1 VLSSDNYYALET
13 DTVVPWLQRTG
24 LAQQLLG
31 AQADL
36 RCEDLADGNVN
47 LVFRVSSP
55 AGRSI
60 IVKQSLP
67 WARKYPDFKLP
78 LDRAVREHG
87 ILQSYVTHCPAFVP
101 EVYHFDT
108 TMFVC
113 IMQDL
118 RPHVI
123 LRAGLQA
130 QQHYPLLA
138 RHLGEFLARSLFF
151 SSDLALPSGE
161 KKARVPEFIN
171 PVLVKAQEDV
181 CFTQPLQQHAH
192 NHCHPDLTATA
203 DTLRGDDALY
213 AAVLRMK
220 RIYMTSAEALLH
232 GDLHTG
238 SMLVTATDTR
248 VFDPEFG
255 FYGPMAYDLGCL
267 IAHLYIGHV
276 CQPVFAKAARAQ
288 AALGMNMLQLSA
300 DIWQVFSQQF
310 VELARTQAVA
320 GEWQSE
326 VYIAQYVQELLQ
338 DSMAFAGVELI
349 RRTIGLAHAPEWE
362 GMGDEPALV
371 PAARRCLLI
380 ARQWLLP
387 AQPWQDIQSAL
398 SLPMT
403 QE

>member
-1 VLSSDNYYALET
+1 MFSSESYYALEAG
-13 DTVVPWLQRTG
+13 TVVPWLQENG

-31 AQADL
+31 TETDL

-87 ILQSYVTHCPAFVP
+87 ILQSYVAHCPEFVP
-101 EVYHFDT
+101 EVYHFDAA
-108 TMFVC
+108 MFVC

-130 QQHYPLLA
+130 QQQYPLLA

-151 SSDLALPSGE
+151 SSDLALPSAE

-192 NHCHPDLTATA
+192 NHCHPDLANTA
-203 DTLRGDDALY
+203 DALRRNEALY

-220 RIYMTSAEALLH
+220 RLYMTSAEALLH

-238 SMLVTATDTR
+238 SMLVTPTDTR

-267 IAHLYIGHV
+267 MAHLYIGHV
-276 CQPVFAKAARAQ
+276 CQPVFATAVSEKAAP
-288 AALGMNMLQLSA
+288 GMNQLQLAA

-310 VELARTQAVA
+310 TELARTQAVA
-320 GEWQSE
+320 GEWQSDA
-326 VYIAQYVQELLQ
+326 YIAAYVQELLQ

-362 GMGDEPALV
+362 GMADEPALV
-371 PAARRCLLI
+371 PAARQCLLI
-380 ARQWLLP
+380 AQQWLLP
-387 AQPWQDIQSAL
+387 SQPWPTIHAAFNARLDA
-398 SLPMT
+398 
-403 QE
+403 

>member
-1 VLSSDNYYALET
+1 MSSLENYYALEEG
-13 DTVVPWLQRTG
+13 TVVPWLQKTG

-31 AQADL
+31 TQTDL

-87 ILQSYVTHCPAFVP
+87 ILQSYVAHCPEFVP
-101 EVYHFDT
+101 EVYHFDAA
-108 TMFVC
+108 MFVC

-130 QQHYPLLA
+130 QQQYPLLA
-138 RHLGEFLARSLFF
+138 AHLGEFLARSLFF
-151 SSDLALPSGE
+151 SSDLALPSAE

-181 CFTQPLQQHAH
+181 CFTQPLQQHEH
-192 NHCHPDLTATA
+192 NHCHPDLAATA
-203 DTLRGDDALY
+203 DAMRRNEALY

-220 RIYMTSAEALLH
+220 RLYMTSAEALLH

-238 SMLVTATDTR
+238 SMLVTATETR

-276 CQPVFAKAARAQ
+276 CQPIFAKGAP
-288 AALGMNMLQLSA
+288 GMNMLQLAA
-300 DIWQVFSQQF
+300 DIWQIFSQQF
-310 VELARTQAVA
+310 AELARTQAVA
-320 GEWQSE
+320 GEWQSDA
-326 VYIAQYVQELLQ
+326 YIAAYVQELLQ

-349 RRTIGLAHAPEWE
+349 RRTIGLAHAPEWD

-371 PAARRCLLI
+371 PAARQCLLI
-380 ARQWLLP
+380 AQAWLLP
-387 AQPWQDIQSAL
+387 SQPWQDISHAL
-398 SLPMT
+398 
-403 QE
+403 QARVDV

>member
-1 VLSSDNYYALET
+1 MSSSENYYALET
-13 DTVVPWLQRTG
+13 STVVPWLQQAG

-31 AQADL
+31 SQDDL
-36 RCEDLADGNVN
+36 LCEDLADGNVN
-47 LVFRVSSP
+47 LVFRVSSR

-60 IVKQSLP
+60 IVKQALP

-87 ILQSYVTHCPAFVP
+87 ILQSYVAHCPEFVP
-101 EVYHFDT
+101 EVYHFDAA
-108 TMFVC
+108 MFVC
-113 IMQDL
+113 ILQDL
-118 RPHVI
+118 RPHLI

-138 RHLGEFLARSLFF
+138 QHLGEFLARSLFF
-151 SSDLALPSGE
+151 SSDLALPSAE

-192 NHCHPDLTATA
+192 NHCHPDLAATA
-203 DTLRGDDALY
+203 DALRRDDALH

-220 RIYMTSAEALLH
+220 RLYMTSAEALLH

-238 SMLVTATDTR
+238 SMLVTATETR
-248 VFDPEFG
+248 IFDPEFG

-276 CQPVFAKAARAQ
+276 CQPVYARAVP
-288 AALGMNMLQLSA
+288 AGTSAGMDMLKL
-300 DIWQVFSQQF
+300 ITEVWQVFSQQF
-310 VELARTQAVA
+310 AELARTCAVA

-326 VYIAQYVQELLQ
+326 TYIAAYVQELLQ
-338 DSMAFAGVELI
+338 DSLAFAGVELI

-362 GMGDEPALV
+362 GMADEPALV
-371 PAARRCLLI
+371 PAARHCLLI
-380 ARQWLLP
+380 ARHWLLP
-387 AQPWQDIQSAL
+387 AQPWQSIENAL
-398 SLPMT
+398 HARLDA
-403 QE
+403 

>member
-1 VLSSDNYYALET
+1 MSSSENYYALEKG
-13 DTVVPWLQRTG
+13 TVVPWLQKTG

-31 AQADL
+31 TQTDL
-36 RCEDLADGNVN
+36 HSEDLADGNVN

-87 ILQSYVTHCPAFVP
+87 ILQSYVTHCPEFVP
-101 EVYHFDT
+101 EVYHFDAG
-108 TMFVC
+108 MFVC

-130 QQHYPLLA
+130 QQQYPLLA

-151 SSDLALPSGE
+151 SSDLALPSAE

-192 NHCHPDLTATA
+192 NHCHPDLAATA
-203 DTLRGDDALY
+203 DTLRRDEALY

-255 FYGPMAYDLGCL
+255 FYGPIAYDLGCL

-276 CQPVFAKAARAQ
+276 CQPVFAKAAITKAS
-288 AALGMNMLQLSA
+288 GMDMLQLTTE
-300 DIWQVFSQQF
+300 IWQVFSQQF
-310 VELARTQAVA
+310 AELARTQAVA
-320 GEWQSE
+320 GEWQGE
-326 VYIAQYVQELLQ
+326 AYIAAYVQELLQ

-362 GMGDEPALV
+362 GMAEQPALV
-371 PAARRCLLI
+371 PAARQCLQI
-380 ARQWLLP
+380 AQAWLLP
-387 AQPWQDIQSAL
+387 AQPWQYIESAL
-398 SLPMT
+398 HVRFDA
-403 QE
+403 

>member
-1 VLSSDNYYALET
+1 MSSSDNYYALEK
-13 DTVVPWLQRTG
+13 DTVVPWLQKTG

-31 AQADL
+31 TQTDL

-47 LVFRVSSP
+47 LVFRVSNP

-87 ILQSYVTHCPAFVP
+87 ILQSYVAHCPEFVP
-101 EVYHFDT
+101 EVYHFDAG
-108 TMFVC
+108 MFVC

-130 QQHYPLLA
+130 QQQYPLLA
-138 RHLGEFLARSLFF
+138 AHLGEFLARSLFF

-192 NHCHPDLTATA
+192 NHCHPDLAATA
-203 DTLRGDDALY
+203 DAMRHDEALY

-220 RIYMTSAEALLH
+220 RLYMTSAEALLH

-276 CQPVFAKAARAQ
+276 CQPVFAKAAA
-288 AALGMNMLQLSA
+288 GMDMLRLAA

-310 VELARTQAVA
+310 AELARTQAVT

-326 VYIAQYVQELLQ
+326 AYIAAYVHELLQ
-338 DSMAFAGVELI
+338 DSIAFAGVELI
-349 RRTIGLAHAPEWE
+349 RRTIGLAHSPEWD
-362 GMGDEPALV
+362 GMADEPVLV
-371 PAARRCLLI
+371 SAARQCLLI
-380 ARQWLLP
+380 AQAWLLP
-387 AQPWQDIQSAL
+387 AQPWQNISQAL
-398 SLPMT
+398 QVRLDP
-403 QE
+403 

>member
-1 VLSSDNYYALET
+1 MSSSESYYALET
-13 DTVVPWLQRTG
+13 GTVVPWLQQAG
-24 LAQQLLG
+24 LAQRLLG
-31 AQADL
+31 TPHDL
-36 RCEDLADGNVN
+36 LCEDLADGNVN

-87 ILQSYVTHCPAFVP
+87 ILQSYVAHCPEFVP
-101 EVYHFDT
+101 EVYHFDAG
-108 TMFVC
+108 MFVC
-113 IMQDL
+113 ILQDL

-130 QQHYPLLA
+130 QQQYPLLA

-151 SSDLALPSGE
+151 SSDLALPSAE

-192 NHCHPDLTATA
+192 NHCHPDLAATA
-203 DTLRGDDALY
+203 DALRRDEALY

-220 RIYMTSAEALLH
+220 RLYMTSAEALLH

-248 VFDPEFG
+248 IFDPEFG

-276 CQPVFAKAARAQ
+276 CQPVFAKTAADK
-288 AALGMNMLQLSA
+288 AAPGMDMLQLTTET
-300 DIWQVFSQQF
+300 WQIFSQQF
-310 VELARTQAVA
+310 AELARTRAVA

-326 VYIAQYVQELLQ
+326 AYIAAYVQELLQ

-349 RRTIGLAHAPEWE
+349 RRTIGLAHAPEWDDMAE
-362 GMGDEPALV
+362 EPALV
-371 PAARRCLLI
+371 PAAKQCLLI

-387 AQPWQDIQSAL
+387 AQPWQHIENAL
-398 SLPMT
+398 HARSDT
-403 QE
+403 

>member
-1 VLSSDNYYALET
+1 MSSSENYYALEKG
-13 DTVVPWLQRTG
+13 TVVPWLQKTG

-31 AQADL
+31 TQTDL
-36 RCEDLADGNVN
+36 HSEDLADGNVN

-87 ILQSYVTHCPAFVP
+87 ILQSYVTHCPEFVP
-101 EVYHFDT
+101 EVYHFDAG
-108 TMFVC
+108 MFVC

-130 QQHYPLLA
+130 QQQYPLLA

-151 SSDLALPSGE
+151 SSDLALPSAE

-192 NHCHPDLTATA
+192 NHCHPDLAATA
-203 DTLRGDDALY
+203 DTLRRDEALY

-255 FYGPMAYDLGCL
+255 FYGPIAYDLGCL

-276 CQPVFAKAARAQ
+276 CQPVFAKAAITKAS
-288 AALGMNMLQLSA
+288 GMDMLQLTTE
-300 DIWQVFSQQF
+300 IWQVFSQQF
-310 VELARTQAVA
+310 AELARTQAVA
-320 GEWQSE
+320 GEWQGE
-326 VYIAQYVQELLQ
+326 AYIAAYVQELLQ

-362 GMGDEPALV
+362 GMAEQPALV
-371 PAARRCLLI
+371 PAARQCLQI
-380 ARQWLLP
+380 AQAWLLP
-387 AQPWQDIQSAL
+387 AQPWQHIENAL
-398 SLPMT
+398 HVRFAA
-403 QE
+403 

>member
-1 VLSSDNYYALET
+1 MSSLENYNTLEEG
-13 DTVVPWLQRTG
+13 TVVPWLQKTG

-31 AQADL
+31 TQTDL

-87 ILQSYVTHCPAFVP
+87 ILQSYVAHCPEFVP
-101 EVYHFDT
+101 EVYHFDAA
-108 TMFVC
+108 MFVC

-130 QQHYPLLA
+130 QQQYPLLA
-138 RHLGEFLARSLFF
+138 AHLGKFLARSLFF
-151 SSDLALPSGE
+151 SSDLALPSAE

-181 CFTQPLQQHAH
+181 CFTQPLQQHEH
-192 NHCHPDLTATA
+192 NHCHPDLAATA
-203 DTLRGDDALY
+203 DAMRRNEALY

-220 RIYMTSAEALLH
+220 RLYMTSAEALLH

-238 SMLVTATDTR
+238 SMLVTATETR

-276 CQPVFAKAARAQ
+276 CQPIFAKGAP
-288 AALGMNMLQLSA
+288 GMNMLQLAA
-300 DIWQVFSQQF
+300 DIWQIFSQQF
-310 VELARTQAVA
+310 AELARTQAVA
-320 GEWQSE
+320 GEWQSDA
-326 VYIAQYVQELLQ
+326 YIAAYVKELLQ

-349 RRTIGLAHAPEWE
+349 RRTIGLAHAPEWD

-371 PAARRCLLI
+371 PAARQCLLI
-380 ARQWLLP
+380 AQAWLLP
-387 AQPWQDIQSAL
+387 SQPWQDISHAL
-398 SLPMT
+398 
-403 QE
+403 QARVDV

>member
-1 VLSSDNYYALET
+1 MSSLENYNTLEEG
-13 DTVVPWLQRTG
+13 TVVPWLQKTG

-31 AQADL
+31 TQTDL

-87 ILQSYVTHCPAFVP
+87 ILQSYVAHCPEFVP
-101 EVYHFDT
+101 EVYHFDAA
-108 TMFVC
+108 MFVC

-130 QQHYPLLA
+130 QQQYPLLA
-138 RHLGEFLARSLFF
+138 AHLGEFLARSLFF
-151 SSDLALPSGE
+151 SSDLALPSAE

-181 CFTQPLQQHAH
+181 CFTQPLQQHEH
-192 NHCHPDLTATA
+192 NHCHPDLAATA
-203 DTLRGDDALY
+203 DAMRRNEALY

-220 RIYMTSAEALLH
+220 RLYMTSAEALLH

-238 SMLVTATDTR
+238 SMLVTATETR

-276 CQPVFAKAARAQ
+276 CQPIFAKGAP
-288 AALGMNMLQLSA
+288 GMNMLQLAA
-300 DIWQVFSQQF
+300 DIWQIFSQQF
-310 VELARTQAVA
+310 AELARTQAVA
-320 GEWQSE
+320 GEWQSDA
-326 VYIAQYVQELLQ
+326 YIAAYVKELLQ

-349 RRTIGLAHAPEWE
+349 RRTIGLAHAPEWD

-371 PAARRCLLI
+371 PAARQCLLI
-380 ARQWLLP
+380 AQAWLLP
-387 AQPWQDIQSAL
+387 SQPWQDISHAL
-398 SLPMT
+398 
-403 QE
+403 QARVDV

>member
-1 VLSSDNYYALET
+1 MSSSDNYYALAQT
-13 DTVVPWLQRTG
+13 TVVPWLRQTG
-24 LAQQLLG
+24 LAQSLLG
-31 AQADL
+31 TQTDL
-36 RCEDLADGNVN
+36 HCEDLADGNVN

-60 IVKQSLP
+60 IVKQALP

-78 LDRAVREHG
+78 LDRALREHG
-87 ILQSYVTHCPAFVP
+87 ILQSYVAHCPAFVP
-101 EVYHFDT
+101 EVYHFDAG
-108 TMFVC
+108 MFVC

-130 QQHYPLLA
+130 QQQYPLLA
-138 RHLGEFLARSLFF
+138 KHLGEFLARSLFF

-192 NHCHPDLTATA
+192 NHCHPDLAVLA
-203 DTLRGDDALY
+203 AALRRDEALY

-276 CQPVFAKAARAQ
+276 CQPVFAKSAAP
-288 AALGMNMLQLSA
+288 GMNMLQLTA

-310 VELARTQAVA
+310 TELARTQAVA
-320 GEWQSE
+320 GEWQSDA
-326 VYIAQYVQELLQ
+326 YIAAYVQELLQ

-362 GMGDEPALV
+362 GMADEPGLV
-371 PAARRCLLI
+371 PAAWQCLLA

-398 SLPMT
+398 MLANA